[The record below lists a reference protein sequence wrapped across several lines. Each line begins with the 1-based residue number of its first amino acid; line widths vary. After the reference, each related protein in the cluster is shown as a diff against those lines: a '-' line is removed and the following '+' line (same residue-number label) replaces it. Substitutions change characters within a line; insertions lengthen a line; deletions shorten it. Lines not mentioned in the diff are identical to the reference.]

1 MYKYNLRNPSCFAGY
16 DYDTTSII
24 LHTSTNAMFPGLSG
38 YPNTK
43 TDRYWY
49 CFDYDGHCKDFYF
62 VNGVKC
68 DKNFTYDLEWK
79 VGRLSAAIRQFHL
92 HLNKL
97 DRISNNHSQ
106 SIGKLTVKVHEIA
119 ETVINLNILNTSIF

>member
-1 MYKYNLRNPSCFAGY
+1 ACNAIKFCWNTQSRKDIVYINPSCFAGY

-62 VNGVKC
+62 VNGV
-68 DKNFTYDLEWK
+68 
-79 VGRLSAAIRQFHL
+79 
-92 HLNKL
+92 
-97 DRISNNHSQ
+97 
-106 SIGKLTVKVHEIA
+106 
-119 ETVINLNILNTSIF
+119 

>member
-1 MYKYNLRNPSCFAGY
+1 VASKILDPALGFEKSGAKKTHMYKYNLRNPSCFAGY

-62 VNGVKC
+62 VNGV
-68 DKNFTYDLEWK
+68 
-79 VGRLSAAIRQFHL
+79 
-92 HLNKL
+92 
-97 DRISNNHSQ
+97 
-106 SIGKLTVKVHEIA
+106 
-119 ETVINLNILNTSIF
+119 